1 MALTRITG
9 RSLAAT
15 PFVVVLA
22 FAAMACACNV
32 PVFRFALERWSP
44 DVYRV
49 TVLHRGPLSEV
60 QRELLRPLE
69 DSQTNKLANIA
80 VRTLDLNELGKQED
94 AATTGWLRD
103 QDWAGLKAGEALL
116 VVQYPEHL
124 RIEIPA
130 WMGPLEAEAVARLVR
145 SPVRQELVR
154 RLTDGQTAVWLL
166 LECGDAEKDEA
177 AAEFLRLKLQEIQP
191 TLKLPQLTSEPDDEL
206 LASTPL
212 KVEFSVLRVPHD
224 AAEEVALAGMLVR
237 CESDLAD
244 RVEAFVFPVFGRGRA
259 LWPLVG
265 RGINAK
271 NVQEACEF
279 LVGACSCQVKDQNP
293 GFDLLLST
301 DWNSL
306 VLGEGQRFTAMQTRG
321 SPRADGATELV
332 PIPKGSQ
339 TDEPQGTDSASQ
351 SAMTGYSSSFVSAT
365 VLIGVAAFV
374 FLLAASHAGKS

>member
-1 MALTRITG
+1 MTLTRLTRLG
-9 RSLAAT
+9 LAAT

-22 FAAMACACNV
+22 FAAMALACNV

-49 TVLHRGPLSEV
+49 TVLHRGPLSEG

-69 DSQTNKLANIA
+69 DSQTKSRANVVVRA
-80 VRTLDLNELGKQED
+80 VDVSNLGKQD
-94 AATTGWLRD
+94 AAAGANWLRD
-103 QDWAGLKAGEALL
+103 QDWSGVKAGEALL
-116 VVQYPEHL
+116 VMQYPEHL

-130 WMGPLEAEAVARLVR
+130 WMGPLEAETIARLVR

-154 RLTDGQTAVWLL
+154 RLTEGQTAVWLL

-177 AAEFLRLKLQEIQP
+177 AAEFLRLKLEEIQP
-191 TLKLPQLTSEPDDEL
+191 TLKLPRLTSDPDDEL

-212 KVEFSVLRVPHD
+212 KVEFSVLRVPHG
-224 AAEEVALAGMLVR
+224 AADEAALAGMLVR
-237 CESDLAD
+237 CEADLAD
-244 RVEAFVFPVFGRGRA
+244 RVEALAFPVFGRGRA

-301 DWNSL
+301 DWDSL
-306 VLGEGQRFTAMQTRG
+306 VGGEGQRFMAMQTRG
-321 SPRADGATELV
+321 LPQPDGATE
-332 PIPKGSQ
+332 
-339 TDEPQGTDSASQ
+339 
-351 SAMTGYSSSFVSAT
+351 
-365 VLIGVAAFV
+365 
-374 FLLAASHAGKS
+374 